1 MRSSTCS
8 ANARNSVS
16 FIIQS
21 ARITEFPVSHPAYS
35 RTALRIVATLAAAA
49 SLAACGYKG
58 PLIAPSQ
65 APVLKPPPKVIAP
78 MSFRAAPGVHLGT
91 ALPDYPPSATQR

>member
-1 MRSSTCS
+1 M
-8 ANARNSVS
+8 
-16 FIIQS
+16 
-21 ARITEFPVSHPAYS
+21 SHPAYS
-35 RTALRIVATLAAAA
+35 RTALRIVATLATAA

-58 PLIAPSQ
+58 PLILPSQ

-78 MSFRAAPGVHLGT
+78 LTFSAARGVQLST

>member
-1 MRSSTCS
+1 M
-8 ANARNSVS
+8 
-16 FIIQS
+16 
-21 ARITEFPVSHPAYS
+21 SHPAYS

-78 MSFRAAPGVHLGT
+78 LTFRAAPGVRLGT